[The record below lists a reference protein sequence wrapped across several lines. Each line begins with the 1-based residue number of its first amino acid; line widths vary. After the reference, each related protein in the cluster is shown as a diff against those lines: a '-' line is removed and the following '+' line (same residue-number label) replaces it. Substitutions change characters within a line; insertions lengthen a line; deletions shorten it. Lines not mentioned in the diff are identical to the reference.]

1 MRIPKG
7 GCSAMD
13 PPEKMDCKANGEV
26 ILGVQGPSQPHLRE
40 NLLPAINMNLRSII
54 TALRDHRTFLF
65 WLNRTLSCW
74 DDREFFALSS
84 VLRNCGK
91 VRQLSIVPQWF
102 WFCRCARGVR
112 KPAVFSCSVFLRI
125 NHYSCHA
132 SPLRTSWM
140 RKRTPWLSVGL
151 SQSMR
156 VKTSSASLNRPSR
169 QRQRP

>member
-1 MRIPKG
+1 
-7 GCSAMD
+7 MD
-13 PPEKMDCKANGEV
+13 PPEKVDCRANGEV

-40 NLLPAINMNLRSII
+40 NLLPAINMNPRSII

-65 WLNRTLSCW
+65 WLNRTLS
-74 DDREFFALSS
+74 REFFALPS
-84 VLRNCGK
+84 VVRNCRN
-91 VRQLSIVPQWF
+91 VRQLSLVPQWF

-112 KPAVFSCSVFLRI
+112 KPAV
-125 NHYSCHA
+125 YSCHA
-132 SPLRTSWM
+132 SPLRTLRI